1 MLRRRAIER
10 WCQTYRDKILQ
21 KCSSTLPS
29 EMPLRRK
36 GIRSGNSVGLRMQPH
51 LVVPSLALFSMVAPP
66 NVVSLIQHWYA
77 DRPDQKTVTAIL
89 CGT

>member
-1 MLRRRAIER
+1 
-10 WCQTYRDKILQ
+10 
-21 KCSSTLPS
+21 
-29 EMPLRRK
+29 
-36 GIRSGNSVGLRMQPH
+36 MQPH